1 MNNKFRLDKNA
12 QPEKYEIF
20 IEPDLE
26 NEKFTGNESIHLS
39 INKPTKQIKLN
50 SIGLKINNVK
60 LIDSNKEEV
69 YPDIKFDDE
78 HEMVE
83 FNFNQEINSGNY
95 SLFL

>member
-60 LIDSNKEEV
+60 LINSN
-69 YPDIKFDDE
+69 
-78 HEMVE
+78 
-83 FNFNQEINSGNY
+83 
-95 SLFL
+95 